1 MKKVRCQAKVVGT
14 LVTVAGTM
22 LMTLYKGPRVEMVW
36 TKHAPHHGQINNATY
51 TTTYSDKDWFIGSIL
66 LIIAT
71 LAWASLFVLQV
82 RLHKAK
88 DNTKYIFTFSCI
100 LFSFHFIPIS
110 HKATEN
116 IITLWHNIFSIS
128 SFIYLYLLLTSIN
141 PIWEMF
147 IIILRGVW

>member
-82 RLHKAK
+82 RPLKVK
-88 DNTKYIFTFSCI
+88 
-100 LFSFHFIPIS
+100 
-110 HKATEN
+110 EN
-116 IITLWHNIFSIS
+116 I
-128 SFIYLYLLLTSIN
+128 Y
-141 PIWEMF
+141 
-147 IIILRGVW
+147 